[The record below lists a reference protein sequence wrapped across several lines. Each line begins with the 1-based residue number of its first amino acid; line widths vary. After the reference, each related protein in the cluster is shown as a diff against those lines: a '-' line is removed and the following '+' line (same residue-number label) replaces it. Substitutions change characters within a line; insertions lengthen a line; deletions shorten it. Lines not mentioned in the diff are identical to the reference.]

1 MFISSRALGRML
13 GRSLG
18 LGALALTLFGASAAT
33 AGIGDLLVA
42 PTRLVLNGSRGS
54 EIIIKNVGEET
65 ATYRVS
71 VELRRMLPNG
81 SLSEVVTPSAD
92 ELTAQDMI
100 FYAPRKVTLPPNQ
113 PQSVRVTARVPAGLP
128 DGEYRVHLLFRAIPD
143 PRAVTAPADFQGVGF
158 KLTPIYGVTIPVIVR
173 LGNLEAKAG
182 IADVKLTTHNGRKA
196 IAVDLTRSGSRSTY
210 GEIRVVKDGLKEPL
224 AELKGVAVYRELQ
237 QRLVT
242 IPITPEFEAQASGL
256 VKVQYFE
263 TTDAGSSLVAETS
276 ATLR

>member
-1 MFISSRALGRML
+1 MSNCIRAAGRNLGRNL
-13 GRSLG
+13 GIATL
-18 LGALALTLFGASAAT
+18 ALALFGAAP
-33 AGIGDLLVA
+33 AGAGVGDLLVA

-54 EIIIKNVGEET
+54 EIIIKNVGEEA

-81 SLSEVVTPSAD
+81 SLSEVITPTKD
-92 ELTAQDMI
+92 ETTAQDMI

-143 PRAVTAPADFQGVGF
+143 PRAVTAPSDFQGVGF
-158 KLTPIYGVTIPVIVR
+158 RLTPIYGVTIPVIVR
-173 LGNLEAKAG
+173 LGNLDAKAG
-182 IADVKLTTHNGRKA
+182 IAAVKLTQANGRKA

-210 GEIRVVKDGLKEPL
+210 GEIRVVKDGLKQPL
-224 AELKGVAVYRELQ
+224 AELKGVAVYRELAE
-237 QRLVT
+237 RTVT
-242 IPITPEFEAQASGL
+242 IPVTPEFEAQATGL

-263 TTDAGSSLVAETS
+263 TTDSGSSLVAETT

>member
-1 MFISSRALGRML
+1 MAILNRVPGRALVGAVTL
-13 GRSLG
+13 SL
-18 LGALALTLFGASAAT
+18 LGATAAR
-33 AGIGDLLVA
+33 AGVGDLLVA

-54 EIIIKNVGEET
+54 EVIIKNVGEET

-81 SLSEVVTPSAD
+81 SLSEVIQPSAA
-92 ELTAQDMI
+92 ETAAEDMI

-143 PRAVTAPADFQGVGF
+143 PRAVTAPTDFQGVGF
-158 KLTPIYGVTIPVIVR
+158 RLTPIYGVTIPVFVR

-182 IADVKLTTHNGRKA
+182 IAAVKLVQSNGHKA
-196 IAVDLTRSGSRSTY
+196 VSVDLTRSGTRSTY
-210 GEIRVVKDGLKEPL
+210 GEIRVVKDGVKEPL
-224 AELKGVAVYRELQ
+224 AELKGVAVYNELNE
-237 QRLVT
+237 RTVT
-242 IPITPEFEAQASGL
+242 IPVTPELESQASGA

-263 TTDAGSSLVAETS
+263 TTDAGSTLVAETS
-276 ATLR
+276 ANLR

>member
-1 MFISSRALGRML
+1 MSIFLRATGRTLARSARLGF
-13 GRSLG
+13 
-18 LGALALTLFGASAAT
+18 ATLALLGVSAAN
-33 AGIGDLLVA
+33 AGVGDLLVA

-92 ELTAQDMI
+92 EKTAQDMI

-158 KLTPIYGVTIPVIVR
+158 RLTPIYGVTIPVIVR

-182 IADVKLTTHNGRKA
+182 IADVKLIQQNGRKA
-196 IAVDLTRSGSRSTY
+196 VTIDLTRSGNRSTY
-210 GEIRVVKDGLKEPL
+210 GEIRVIKDGLKQPL
-224 AELKGVAVYRELQ
+224 AELKGVAVYRELDV
-237 QRLVT
+237 RKVT
-242 IPITPEFEAQASGL
+242 IPVTPEFEAQANGS

-263 TTDAGSSLVAETS
+263 TTGAGSSLVAEIS
-276 ATLR
+276 ANLR